1 MLLAGYT
8 LMHEHVTIDLS
19 GVKKDDDCRLDEKEK
34 TIEEFRALKELGVH
48 NILEVTNLGM
58 GRNAAYIRDVA
69 QASGMNILMCT
80 GFYKEPFLPDYVYEK
95 TVSELAD
102 LMISELE
109 SGIEDTGIKASAI
122 GEIGTSR
129 NAMTEMERKVFTA
142 SAKAAAGTGALIT
155 THTTLGALANEQL
168 DLLISE
174 GVDPA
179 RVVIGHMDLN
189 SDPDYILSVLD
200 RGANI
205 GFDTVGKLNYQS
217 DEYRI
222 GTLKK
227 IFQRGYGRQVVLSMD
242 ITRKSHLK
250 ANGGP
255 GYSYIMTS
263 FIPALYKAGFTC
275 EDVHMMLCSN
285 PERLL
290 ERRG

>member
-142 SAKAAAGTGALIT
+142 SAKAAAGTGVLIT